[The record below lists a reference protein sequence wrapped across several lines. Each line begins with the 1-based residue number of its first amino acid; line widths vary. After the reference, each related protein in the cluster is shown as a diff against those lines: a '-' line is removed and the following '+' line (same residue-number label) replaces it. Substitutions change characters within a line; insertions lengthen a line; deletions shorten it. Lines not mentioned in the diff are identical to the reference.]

1 MRATSGSDAAGDATQ
16 AETRPTE
23 TAKAPPAETV
33 ASLLGAHRVL
43 MGRIA
48 SPSPNPHPNSN
59 PNPVHAAPPERR
71 DATASARSSSA
82 VYPPPAAV
90 RPQVS
95 SKSLVRTCSLAYLL
109 AHSLTH
115 SLTHLRAYALCCHR
129 ELLRTATG
137 SASAGKCTAL
147 ETACRIVSAVC
158 IL

>member
-71 DATASARSSSA
+71 DATASAPSSSA
-82 VYPPPAAV
+82 VYPPPAAA
-90 RPQVS
+90 RPQVR
-95 SKSLVRTCSLAYLL
+95 SKSLVRTCSLVYLL

-115 SLTHLRAYALCCHR
+115 SLTYVRTVLPQGAASDGHR
-129 ELLRTATG
+129 KRKRRKMH
-137 SASAGKCTAL
+137 SAGDGVPN
-147 ETACRIVSAVC
+147 R
-158 IL
+158 

>member
-1 MRATSGSDAAGDATQ
+1 MRATSGSDAAGDTAQ

-71 DATASARSSSA
+71 DATASAPSSSA
-82 VYPPPAAV
+82 VYPPPEAA

-115 SLTHLRAYALCCHR
+115 LRTYVLYCHR

-147 ETACRIVSAVC
+147 ETACRIVS
-158 IL
+158 

>member
-95 SKSLVRTCSLAYLL
+95 SKSLVRTCSLAHLQY
-109 AHSLTH
+109 SLTH
-115 SLTHLRAYALCCHR
+115 SRTYSLTYVLYCHR
-129 ELLRTATG
+129 ELLRTVTG